1 MVIKIVI
8 TEMFCFLLVVLCS
21 VKFVFVEETLD
32 DNSLWNKRSGCGK
45 RSFCATKCFRRT
57 SLNYFTPFYSF
68 HI

>member
-21 VKFVFVEETLD
+21 VEFVFLEETLD
-32 DNSLWNKRSGCGK
+32 DNSPRNKQSGCGK
-45 RSFCATKCFRRT
+45 RSFCAATCFRRIW
-57 SLNYFTPFYSF
+57 LNDFTPFYSF